1 MIVCFDF
8 FCFCSSRWLGESR
21 AHLVLYFA
29 LLTRFYFQNFSKHTE
44 TYVSAP
50 MASFKPRAH
59 FDNVLISRGR
69 PDRKVVPQPL
79 KARGL
84 LHSGMS
90 VLSLRTNVF
99 AARQPLTSLGTEPP
113 RPPPGLPPSS
123 ALNAQGTLS
132 EAPPPL
138 DAKTETTNPSLA
150 RKDTSMIYH
159 L

>member
-1 MIVCFDF
+1 M
-8 FCFCSSRWLGESR
+8 G
-21 AHLVLYFA
+21 
-29 LLTRFYFQNFSKHTE
+29 
-44 TYVSAP
+44 
-50 MASFKPRAH
+50 
-59 FDNVLISRGR
+59 
-69 PDRKVVPQPL
+69 

-90 VLSLRTNVF
+90 VLSPRTNVF

-132 EAPPPL
+132 EAAPPL
-138 DAKTETTNPSLA
+138 DAETETMARAAKQESGATKITTTNPSLV